1 MVKNRTKDDHRV
13 NLPWS
18 DVFAMVIAMMQVI
31 LPALIA
37 MVVFVVLIGLGFSL
51 ILN

>member
-1 MVKNRTKDDHRV
+1 MVKERTKDEQRV

-18 DVFAMVIAMMQVI
+18 DVLAMVIAMIQVI
-31 LPALIA
+31 LPALIG
-37 MVVFVVLIGLGFSL
+37 MVVFIIIIGLGFSL